1 MSGWMRAVVLEAPG
15 RFAVRDD
22 VAIPVPGPGQ
32 ALLRVKA
39 TTMCGTDQKIFAGQF
54 PGTPFP
60 GHIPGHEFA
69 GEVVSVADDV
79 SEVKPGDRVGVEVH
93 VGCGRC
99 PRCLEGLY
107 NLCENYGN
115 VAKGHA
121 HIGFTVPGGLAEY
134 CAVPVKAL
142 HRLPPT
148 LDYDQGAMTD
158 NVGVALWAVERAR
171 LQAGETVAVVG
182 PGAIGLLALQ
192 VARAMGAG
200 RLILVGT
207 RADRLRVAAALGADA
222 VVDTSQTDPVRTV
235 RDLTGGRGADV
246 VIEFAGTAQAARD
259 ALQMARR
266 GGRVVLGGATGP
278 GRELSGVD
286 LSVVVRRHL
295 DVLGS
300 VANPK
305 GVSAR
310 GVALMAKGLVDV
322 RPLITH
328 HLPLDE
334 FPRAW
339 SLFRDR
345 EDGAIRVML
354 HPTGS

>member
-1 MSGWMRAVVLEAPG
+1 MQAVVYPQANEMEMRAVAEPA
-15 RFAVRDD
+15 
-22 VAIPVPGPGQ
+22 PGPGQ
-32 ALLRVKA
+32 ALLRVRASTICA
-39 TTMCGTDQKIFAGQF
+39 TDFKVFAGQF
-54 PGTPFP
+54 PGTRFP
-60 GHIPGHEFA
+60 HVPGHEWSGDVVA
-69 GEVVSVADDV
+69 VGPDVDEVA
-79 SEVKPGDRVGVEVH
+79 PGDRVGVEVH

-99 PRCLEGLY
+99 PRCLEGLF

-121 HIGFTVPGGLAEY
+121 HIGFTVPGGLADY
-134 CAVPVKAL
+134 CAVPVRAL
-142 HRLPPT
+142 HKLPSN

-158 NVGVALWAVERAR
+158 NVGVGLWAVERAR
-171 LQAGETVAVVG
+171 LQAGESVAVIG

-200 RLILVGT
+200 QLVLVGT
-207 RADRLRVAAALGADA
+207 RAERLRVAEGMGADA
-222 VVDTSQTDPVRTV
+222 LVNASEVDAVKTG

-246 VIEFAGTAQAARD
+246 VIEFAGSEQAARD
-259 ALQMARR
+259 ALLMARR

-278 GRELSGVD
+278 GRELKGVD
-286 LSVVVRRHL
+286 LSVLVRGHL

-310 GVALMAKGLVDV
+310 GVALMANGLVDV

-328 HLPLDE
+328 HLPLAD
-334 FPRAW
+334 FVRAW
-339 SLFRDR
+339 TLFRDR

-354 HPTGS
+354 HPAEH

>member
-1 MSGWMRAVVLEAPG
+1 MQAVVYPAANAMDLRAVAEP
-15 RFAVRDD
+15 
-22 VAIPVPGPGQ
+22 VAGPGQ
-32 ALLRVKA
+32 ALVRVRA
-39 TTMCGTDQKIFAGQF
+39 TTICATDFKIQAGLF
-54 PGTPFP
+54 PGTRFP
-60 GHIPGHEFA
+60 HIPGHEWSGDVVA
-69 GEVVSVADDV
+69 VGPDVDEVA
-79 SEVKPGDRVGVEVH
+79 PGDRVGVEVH

-107 NLCENYGN
+107 NLCDNYGN

-121 HIGFTVPGGLAEY
+121 HIGFTVPGGLADY

-142 HRLPPT
+142 HRLPPS

-171 LQAGETVAVVG
+171 LQAGERVAVIG
-182 PGAIGLLALQ
+182 PGAIGLLAMQ
-192 VARAMGAG
+192 VARAMGAAQV
-200 RLILVGT
+200 LMVGT
-207 RADRLRVAAALGADA
+207 RADRLRQAELLGADA
-222 VVDTSQTDPVRTV
+222 LVDAAATNAVAAV

-246 VIEFAGTAQAARD
+246 VVEFAGSEQAARD

-286 LSVVVRRHL
+286 LSVVVRGHL

>member
-1 MSGWMRAVVLEAPG
+1 MQAVVYPEPNAMDVRAVAEPTA
-15 RFAVRDD
+15 
-22 VAIPVPGPGQ
+22 GPGQ
-32 ALLRVKA
+32 ALVRVRA
-39 TTMCGTDQKIFAGQF
+39 TTICATDFKIQAGLF
-54 PGTPFP
+54 PGTRFP
-60 GHIPGHEFA
+60 HIPGHEWSGDVVA
-69 GEVVSVADDV
+69 IGPDVDEVA
-79 SEVKPGDRVGVEVH
+79 PGDRVGVEVH

-99 PRCLEGLY
+99 ARCLEGLY

-121 HIGFTVPGGLAEY
+121 HIGFTVPGGLADY

-142 HRLPPT
+142 HRLPPN

-171 LQAGETVAVVG
+171 LQAGESVAVIG

-200 RLILVGT
+200 QVIMVGT
-207 RADRLRVAAALGADA
+207 RAERLQRAERLGAD
-222 VVDTSQTDPVRTV
+222 VLVDASRSDPVAAV
-235 RDLTGGRGADV
+235 RELTAGRGADV
-246 VIEFAGTAQAARD
+246 VVEFAGSEQAARD
-259 ALQMARR
+259 ALHMARR

-286 LSVVVRRHL
+286 LSAIVRGHL

-322 RPLITH
+322 RPLLTH

-339 SLFRDR
+339 RLFRDR

-354 HPTGS
+354 HPASS

>member
-1 MSGWMRAVVLEAPG
+1 MLAVVYPRPNAMELREVAP
-15 RFAVRDD
+15 
-22 VAIPVPGPGQ
+22 PTPGPGQ
-32 ALLRVKA
+32 ALVRVRA
-39 TTMCGTDQKIFAGQF
+39 TTICATDFKVYAGAF
-54 PGTPFP
+54 PGTRFP
-60 GHIPGHEFA
+60 HIPGHEWSGDVVA
-69 GEVVSVADDV
+69 VGPDVDEVA
-79 SEVKPGDRVGVEVH
+79 PGDRVGVEVH

-99 PRCLEGLY
+99 RRCLEGLY

-134 CAVPVKAL
+134 CTVPVRAL
-142 HRLPPT
+142 HRLPAG

-200 RLILVGT
+200 WLALVGT
-207 RADRLRVAAALGADA
+207 RPERLRVAERLGADA
-222 VVDTSQTDPVRTV
+222 LIDASQVDPVRAV
-235 RDLTGGRGADV
+235 RDLTAGRGADV
-246 VIEFAGTAQAARD
+246 VIEFAGTERAARD
-259 ALQMARR
+259 ALHMARR

-278 GRELSGVD
+278 GRELAGVD
-286 LSVVVRRHL
+286 LSVIVRGHL

-300 VANPK
+300 VANPR

-310 GVALMAKGLVDV
+310 GLALLARGAVDV

-328 HLPLDE
+328 HLPLRE

-339 SLFRDR
+339 QLCQARA
-345 EDGAIRVML
+345 EGAIRVML
-354 HPTGS
+354 HPAPA

>member
-1 MSGWMRAVVLEAPG
+1 MQAVVYPQANEMELRAVAEPAARPGEAL
-15 RFAVRDD
+15 VR
-22 VAIPVPGPGQ
+22 V
-32 ALLRVKA
+32 RA
-39 TTMCGTDQKIFAGQF
+39 TTICATDFKIFAGQF
-54 PGTPFP
+54 PGTRFP
-60 GHIPGHEFA
+60 HIPGHEWSGDVIA
-69 GEVVSVADDV
+69 VGSDVDEVA
-79 SEVKPGDRVGVEVH
+79 PGDRVGVEVH

-121 HIGFTVPGGLAEY
+121 HIGFTVPGGLADY
-134 CAVPVKAL
+134 CAVPVRAL
-142 HRLPPT
+142 HKLPPN

-171 LQAGETVAVVG
+171 LQAGESVAVIG

-192 VARAMGAG
+192 VARRMGAG
-200 RLILVGT
+200 QLVLVGT
-207 RADRLRVAAALGADA
+207 RAERLRVAEGMGADA
-222 VVDTSQTDPVRTV
+222 LVNASEVDAVKTM

-246 VIEFAGTAQAARD
+246 VIEFAGSEQAARD
-259 ALQMARR
+259 ALLVTRR

-278 GRELSGVD
+278 GRELKGVD
-286 LSVVVRRHL
+286 LSVIVRGHL

-310 GVALMAKGLVDV
+310 GVTLMAKGLVDV
-322 RPLITH
+322 RPLMTH
-328 HLPLDE
+328 HLALGE

-339 SLFRDR
+339 AMARDHA
-345 EDGAIRVML
+345 DGAIRVML
-354 HPTGS
+354 HPEPR

>member
-1 MSGWMRAVVLEAPG
+1 MQAVVYPQANEME
-15 RFAVRDD
+15 VRS
-22 VAIPVPGPGQ
+22 VPEPAPGPGQ
-32 ALLRVKA
+32 ALVKVRA
-39 TTMCGTDQKIFAGQF
+39 TTICATDFKIFAGQF
-54 PGTPFP
+54 PGTRFP
-60 GHIPGHEFA
+60 HIPGHEWS
-69 GEVVSVADDV
+69 GDVVAVGPDV
-79 SEVKPGDRVGVEVH
+79 DEAAAGDRVGVEVH

-121 HIGFTVPGGLAEY
+121 HIGFTVPGGLADY
-134 CAVPVKAL
+134 CAVPVRAL
-142 HRLPPT
+142 HKLPAN

-158 NVGVALWAVERAR
+158 NVGVALWAVERAGLR
-171 LQAGETVAVVG
+171 AGESVAVIG

-200 RLILVGT
+200 QLVLVGT
-207 RADRLRVAAALGADA
+207 RADRLRVAEGLGADA
-222 VVDTSQTDPVRTV
+222 LVDASQVAAAQTV
-235 RDLTGGRGADV
+235 RELTGGRGADV
-246 VIEFAGTAQAARD
+246 VIEFAGSEAAARD
-259 ALQMARR
+259 ALLMARR

-278 GRELSGVD
+278 GRELKGID
-286 LSVVVRRHL
+286 LSVIVRGHL

-322 RPLITH
+322 RPLLTH
-328 HLPLDE
+328 HLALAE

-339 SLFRDR
+339 DLSRNR
-345 EDGAIRVML
+345 ADGAIRVML
-354 HPTGS
+354 HPGEG